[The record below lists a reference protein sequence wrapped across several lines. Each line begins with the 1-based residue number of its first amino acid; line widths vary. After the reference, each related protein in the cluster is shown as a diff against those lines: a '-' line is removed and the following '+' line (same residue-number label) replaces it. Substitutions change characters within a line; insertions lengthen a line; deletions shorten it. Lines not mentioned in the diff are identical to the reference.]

1 MLLAAKASEF
11 CSEAGG
17 AGPRPHWSAPMWG
30 YHRLVSEPIA
40 DETLRFVVGGGARS
54 GEGLTASLS
63 FVCPRRRFFSAAEE
77 CCGPSGAVLRQH
89 VLWQILRDAKSVAGA
104 RSRPQW
110 TVLTIKARYKRFTGC
125 YLRFEI
131 LVIYP
136 MMPLMHQC
144 FPVVSCCFLYFRVL
158 IPLQILIQSASLVG
172 VLKCKLPLDYKS
184 LIFLS
189 FFTFHFQAS

>member
-17 AGPRPHWSAPMWG
+17 AGLRSHWSAPMG
-30 YHRLVSEPIA
+30 GSQRLVSEPIA

-104 RSRPQW
+104 RSRPQ
-110 TVLTIKARYKRFTGC
+110 
-125 YLRFEI
+125 
-131 LVIYP
+131 
-136 MMPLMHQC
+136 
-144 FPVVSCCFLYFRVL
+144 
-158 IPLQILIQSASLVG
+158 
-172 VLKCKLPLDYKS
+172 
-184 LIFLS
+184 
-189 FFTFHFQAS
+189 